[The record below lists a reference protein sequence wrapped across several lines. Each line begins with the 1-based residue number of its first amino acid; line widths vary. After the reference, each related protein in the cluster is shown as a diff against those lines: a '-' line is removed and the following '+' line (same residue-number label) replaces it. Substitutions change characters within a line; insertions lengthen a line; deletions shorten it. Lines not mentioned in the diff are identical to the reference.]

1 MADGYAQA
9 TRNAAFINLHSA
21 AGVGNAMGNLFTAF
35 KNRTPLVVTAGQQA
49 RAILPYDPFLASREA
64 TELPKPYVK
73 WSIEP
78 ARAQD
83 VPLAIAR
90 GYYHRDDAAARAGVH
105 LHPRR
110 RLGPAG

>member
-1 MADGYAQA
+1 MAAGSALRIA
-9 TRNAAFINLHSA
+9 GINLSSA
-21 AGVGNAMGNLFTAF
+21 
-35 KNRTPLVVTAGQQA
+35 Q
-49 RAILPYDPFLASREA
+49 A

-90 GYYHRDDAAARAGVH
+90 AYYIAMMPPRGPVLAATGITSRAPSAAPAPPVAARIGTS
-105 LHPRR
+105 R
-110 RLGPAG
+110 